1 MKKGYCDL
9 HPRVSDPFG
18 RSGEIKDGV
27 YIPFKFGYVNHN
39 DVFVIPPIFDDAEEF
54 SECIAPGHGPL
65 AFVKFNGKTG
75 IIKPDGTYF
84 INPIFDAIRNF
95 SEGFA
100 AFKIKWDEFEGEWG
114 YLKPDGSYLV
124 PAVFV
129 IAENFKNGYAKV
141 KTSDNAK
148 LFVQNDGSRILKSFD
163 EIADSI
169 INESDFD
176 DENIVG
182 IPFSNKNGY
191 IDIEGRWYDEI
202 PKLKT
207 N

>member
-1 MKKGYCDL
+1 MIELKSKQN
-9 HPRVSDPFG
+9 R
-18 RSGEIKDGV
+18 DGKYGFV
-27 YIPFKFGYVNHN
+27 DSEGLWVIEPKFDEVRDFCN
-39 DVFVIPPIFDDAEEF
+39 
-54 SECIAPGHGPL
+54 
-65 AFVKFNGKTG
+65 
-75 IIKPDGTYF
+75 
-84 INPIFDAIRNF
+84 
-95 SEGFA
+95 GFA
-100 AFKIKWDEFEGEWG
+100 AFKIKWDKFEGEWG

-129 IAENFKNGYAKV
+129 IAEFFKNGYAKV
-141 KTSDNAK
+141 KTSVNAR

-182 IPFSNKNGY
+182 IPFQHKNGY

-202 PKLKT
+202 PK
-207 N
+207 